1 MMAYERCVQK
11 KLRSLFEY
19 LDRDGDGRITPSCL
33 QHGLVRL
40 QSYPRKRLEK
50 GTDAEAPPPIIC
62 EYEIEELLRCIPD
75 ADEQGGVTLEA
86 FLASE
91 ATLLPT
97 LSKLKL
103 LQ

>member
-33 QHGLVRL
+33 QHGLIRL
-40 QSYPRKRLEK
+40 QSYPRSK
-50 GTDAEAPPPIIC
+50 TDPDAPFPIIC
-62 EYEIEELLRCIPD
+62 EYEIEELLRCVPD
-75 ADEQGGVTLEA
+75 ADEHGGVTLDA

>member
-1 MMAYERCVQK
+1 MAYERCVQK

-33 QHGLVRL
+33 QHGLIRL
-40 QSYPRKRLEK
+40 QSYPRKRGEK
-50 GTDAEAPPPIIC
+50 GDNIPPPIIC
-62 EYEIEELLRCIPD
+62 EYEIEELLRCVPD
-75 ADEQGGVTLEA
+75 ADEQGGVTLDA